1 ATIKGKYDTLIVLAY
16 MPEDELEAFATNSP
30 EADAVIGG
38 PTGQAIAPA
47 HVGPTLMA
55 AATNK
60 GKFVI
65 ELKLPTSD
73 GPQALGGS
81 VVELGPKFADDD
93 AQKANLRAYLTDL
106 QTRDFTVEQTALVA
120 MLPSDAPASYRV
132 AGSRSCAQCHV
143 T

>member
-1 ATIKGKYDTLIVLAY
+1 MTGAVPDGASRIGPGALVVVVGPSGAGKDTLIGLAY
-16 MPEDELEAFATNSP
+16 MPEDELESFAGSSP

-73 GPQALGGS
+73 GPGQSKHQPQQGRRRRILGALYDGCPR
-81 VVELGPKFADDD
+81 VARLIVY
-93 AQKANLRAYLTDL
+93 ANQR
-106 QTRDFTVEQTALVA
+106 R
-120 MLPSDAPASYRV
+120 APAGGTV
-132 AGSRSCAQCHV
+132 PQII
-143 T
+143 